1 MRMSRIFLLAAVAA
15 AAGGLVYFIMN
26 GKAVSEEPVSGQKP
40 IDEAYDLIRER
51 AVHRVGPDE
60 LVEGALRGMA
70 DVLGDPYSTYL
81 TEEEAA
87 EHEES
92 LSDERVGIGAEI
104 TESRGRFIIVAPV
117 RNSPAEKAGILPY
130 DEIVRVDGERV
141 EGRTMKELLRL
152 IRGKEGT
159 DVGLTLF
166 RPDEGRHVEVSVKR
180 AAIPQKTVE
189 SRLIER
195 DGHTI
200 GYVGVSMFGEKTAEE
215 WEAHTKKLIEGGA
228 DAFIID
234 VRGNPGGYLKSVGQ
248 VAGSLLRP
256 GTVFAYMEDADGV
269 KEPLE
274 TEAPG
279 DEEYAGKMRK
289 IKTVLLQDKGSAS
302 ASEVLSGA
310 LKDNGR
316 TFVVGTVSFGKG
328 TVQETMPLSNGGEMK
343 LSTRKWLTPSGSWI
357 HGKGIAPDLESEQG
371 PLYGIPSMPVDGRYR
386 PGEYGEDV
394 GYAQR
399 VLAALGYDVPRAD
412 GYYDEMTKKAV
423 EKFRDDLDLEP
434 NRAMDREFFRALRGK
449 IAEHQADEGNDEQ
462 LQLAIGYM
470 KHALKTGN

>member
-1 MRMSRIFLLAAVAA
+1 MRMSRFFLLAAVAA
-15 AAGGLVYFIMN
+15 VAGGLVYFILN
-26 GKAVSEEPVSGQKP
+26 GKGEGQEPISEQNP
-40 IDEAYDLIRER
+40 IDEAHDLIMER
-51 AVHRVGPDE
+51 AVHRVGTDE

-81 TEEEAA
+81 TKEEAA

-130 DEIVRVDGERV
+130 DEIVRVDAERV

-152 IRGKEGT
+152 IKGKEGT
-159 DVGLTLF
+159 SVALTLF
-166 RPDEGRHVEVSVKR
+166 RPEEGRHVEVSVKR

-189 SRLIER
+189 SRLIEQ
-195 DGHTI
+195 DGYTI
-200 GYVGVSMFGEKTAEE
+200 GYLGLSMFGEKTAEE
-215 WEAHTKKLIEGGA
+215 WETHTRKMIAGGA

-234 VRGNPGGYLKSVGQ
+234 VRGNPGGYLRSVGK

-256 GTVFAYMEDADGV
+256 GTVFAFMEDADGL

-279 DEEYAGKMRK
+279 DKEYAEKMRRMQAV
-289 IKTVLLQDKGSAS
+289 ILQDKGSAS

-310 LKDNGR
+310 LRDNGR
-316 TFVVGTVSFGKG
+316 AFIIGTVSFGKG

-343 LSTRKWLTPSGSWI
+343 LSTRKWLTPSGTWI
-357 HGKGIAPDLESEQG
+357 HGKGIQPDLKSDQG

-386 PGEYGEDV
+386 PGDYGEDV

-399 VLAALGYDVPRAD
+399 VLGALGYEISRKD
-412 GYYDEMTKKAV
+412 GYFDETTEKAV
-423 EKFRDDLDLEP
+423 EKFRNDEDLQP
-434 NRAMDREFFRALRGK
+434 GRAMDRDFFRSLRSRITK
-449 IAEHQADEGNDEQ
+449 YQADVKNDEQ

-470 KHALKTGN
+470 KHALRTGN